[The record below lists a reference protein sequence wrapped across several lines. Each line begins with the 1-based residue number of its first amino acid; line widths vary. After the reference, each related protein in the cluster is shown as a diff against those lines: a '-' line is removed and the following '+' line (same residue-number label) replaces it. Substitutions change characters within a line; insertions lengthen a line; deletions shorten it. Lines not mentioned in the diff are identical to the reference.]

1 MKVDAVNEYSLPLI
15 RLCTINKYHFPSI
28 KLFMYLKYLPLEYL
42 DLSTINETMN
52 SYSTLTWVGFL
63 GVRSEV
69 DGGGGGGKIISPPSY
84 LKLSR
89 IMLKT

>member
-28 KLFMYLKYLPLEYL
+28 KLFLYLKYLPLEYL

-69 DGGGGGGKIISPPSY
+69 DGGGGKITPPPSY